1 MRAYIP
7 KTTILVALWCL
18 ISAGAMLI
26 TFLPVAVLA
35 GLGQWAILRSRV
47 PLRRVSA
54 IPFALSFPVGQFP
67 SYLMF
72 LVASVN
78 GVGGL
83 DGPPEWFVAVSLASG
98 GLLAG
103 LGQFLGLPK
112 SWRNFAIWIPATSLA
127 WAVVALGDLP
137 IKGMLVLSAVCSG
150 LVTALAML
158 ALSPWP
164 SHEPER
170 RPVEGFAGAHVG
182 ATPATTAHAAGLTN
196 ERRKNGDRGTAA
208 PE

>member
-1 MRAYIP
+1 
-7 KTTILVALWCL
+7 
-18 ISAGAMLI
+18 
-26 TFLPVAVLA
+26 
-35 GLGQWAILRSRV
+35 
-47 PLRRVSA
+47 
-54 IPFALSFPVGQFP
+54 
-67 SYLMF
+67 MF
-72 LVASVN
+72 LVAYVN
-78 GVGGL
+78 GVGGF

-127 WAVVALGDLP
+127 WAVMALGDLP

-150 LVTALAML
+150 LVTGLAML

-170 RPVEGFAGAHVG
+170 RPVEGFAGARVG
-182 ATPATTAHAAGLTN
+182 ATQRTRSVPQASPTNDGKTAVG
-196 ERRKNGDRGTAA
+196 G
-208 PE
+208 